1 MIYITGDC
9 HGEFQRFHK
18 SKLACQP
25 FQLNKE
31 DYVIVT
37 GDFGLLWSES
47 QIDETAFWID
57 LLKKQ
62 PAIILWI
69 TGNHENYDL
78 ISAYPITEW
87 NGGKVRHIVKDK
99 IILLE
104 RGQVFEID
112 GKKFFTFGGASSHD
126 AEGGILD
133 REDPDYRDMVWYM
146 EAKGISY
153 RVNHLSWWAQELP
166 SEEEMEEGW
175 MNLELH
181 DYKVDYVITH
191 CASNR
196 VQEMI
201 QKTIFAK
208 FGYNSSHKKDILT
221 AYLEEI
227 EGKLSYEHWFCGH
240 YHINHLIDGK
250 HTVLYENIVPLDYY
264 FEGKH
269 AIKRYLKEKKY
280 V

>member
-9 HGEFQRFHK
+9 HGDFGRFHE
-18 SKLACQP
+18 SKLACLP
-25 FQLNKE
+25 FELKKE

-37 GDFGLLWSES
+37 GDFGLIWSENM
-47 QIDETAFWID
+47 IEKTAFCVK

-62 PAIILWI
+62 PATILWV

-78 ISAYPITEW
+78 INAFPVSEW
-87 NGGKVRHIVKDK
+87 NGGKVRHIVKNK

-126 AEGGILD
+126 IDGGILERD
-133 REDPDYRDMVWYM
+133 NPDYREKVWYL
-146 EAKGISY
+146 EAKGIPY

-166 SEEEMEEGW
+166 SEEEMEEGR
-175 MNLELH
+175 MNLEIH
-181 DYKVDYVITH
+181 DYKVDYVISH

-196 VQEMI
+196 IGEMI
-201 QKTIFAK
+201 LKEVCARFT
-208 FGYNSSHKKDILT
+208 YRSSHKNDILT
-221 AYLEEI
+221 GYFEEI
-227 EGKLSYEHWFCGH
+227 ENKLSYEHWFCGH
-240 YHINHLIDGK
+240 YHINYLVDSK

-264 FEGKH
+264 MEGRH
-269 AIKRYLKEKKY
+269 AIKRYLK
-280 V
+280 

>member
-9 HGEFQRFHK
+9 HGDFGRFHE
-18 SKLACQP
+18 SKLACLP
-25 FQLNKE
+25 FELKKE

-37 GDFGLLWSES
+37 GDFGLIWSEKA
-47 QIDETAFWID
+47 IEETAFWVK

-62 PAIILWI
+62 PATILWV

-78 ISAYPITEW
+78 INAFPVSEW

-104 RGQVFEID
+104 RGQVFEIE
-112 GKKFFTFGGASSHD
+112 GKKFFTFGGASCHD

-133 REDPDYRDMVWYM
+133 REDPDYRDMVWYL
-146 EAKGISY
+146 EAKGIPY

-166 SEEEMEEGW
+166 SEEEMEEGR

-181 DYKVDYVITH
+181 DYKVDYVISH

-196 VQEMI
+196 TQELI
-201 QKTIFAK
+201 QQHVLAK
-208 FGYNSSHKKDILT
+208 YGYGGSYKKDILT
-221 AYLEEI
+221 AYFEEI

-240 YHINHLIDGK
+240 YHTNSMVDAK
-250 HTVLYENIVPLDYY
+250 HTVLYERIVPLDYY
-264 FEGKH
+264 TGGKYTR
-269 AIKRYLKEKKY
+269 KRYLGN
-280 V
+280 

>member
-1 MIYITGDC
+1 MIYVTGDT
-9 HGEFQRFHK
+9 HGDFGRFQK
-18 SKLACQP
+18 SKLACLP
-25 FQLNKE
+25 TKLNKE
-31 DYVIVT
+31 DYIIVT
-37 GDFGLLWSES
+37 GDFGLLWSER
-47 QIDETAFWID
+47 QIDETAFGID

-62 PAIILWI
+62 PATILWV

-104 RGQVFEID
+104 RGQVFEIE

-126 AEGGILD
+126 IEGGILD
-133 REDPDYRDMVWYM
+133 REDMDYRDMVWYL
-146 EAKGISY
+146 EAKGIPY

-166 SEEEMEEGW
+166 SEEEMEEGRL
-175 MNLELH
+175 NLELH

-196 VQEMI
+196 IQEMI
-201 QKTIFAK
+201 QKTVFAK
-208 FGYNSSHKKDILT
+208 YGYCSSHKKDILT
-221 AYLEEI
+221 GYLEEI
-227 EGKLSYEHWFCGH
+227 EGKLSFEHWFCGH
-240 YHINHLIDGK
+240 YHINSLIDSK

-264 FEGKH
+264 TEGRH
-269 AIKRYLKEKKY
+269 AIKRYLK
-280 V
+280 